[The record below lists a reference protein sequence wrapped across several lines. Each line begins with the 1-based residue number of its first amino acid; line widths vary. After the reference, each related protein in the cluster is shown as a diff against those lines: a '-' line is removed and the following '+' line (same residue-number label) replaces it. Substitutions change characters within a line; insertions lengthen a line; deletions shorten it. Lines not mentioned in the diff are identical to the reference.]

1 MKAQWNVLFG
11 GSIPAIVYLD
21 TNNVL
26 LGYDFWGAERRTKV
40 ITRFFNIVAGKMD
53 EKVFENFP
61 C

>member
-1 MKAQWNVLFG
+1 MLIS

-26 LGYDFWGAERRTKV
+26 LGYDFWGAEQRTKAV
-40 ITRFFNIVAGKMD
+40 TRFFNIIVGKMD
-53 EKVFENFP
+53 NQVFESFP